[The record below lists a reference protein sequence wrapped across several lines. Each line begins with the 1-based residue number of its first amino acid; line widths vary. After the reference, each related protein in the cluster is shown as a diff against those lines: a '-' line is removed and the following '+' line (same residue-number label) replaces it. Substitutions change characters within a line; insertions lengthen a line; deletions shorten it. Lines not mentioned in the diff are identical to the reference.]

1 MFLTKRI
8 KYFPRWLLMLKT
20 AEALLSPAVC
30 RKFCAES

>member
-8 KYFPRWLLMLKT
+8 KYFLRLMLKT